1 MATRSKEKSQARAKN
16 KDMRP
21 FAQAKYIRM
30 SPYKVRQVMALV
42 RGKPYYNAVAI
53 LENLPKAASTPIL
66 KVMNSAAANAEHNL
80 NLSKKDLFVCEIFA
94 DQGPTMKRVMPR
106 ARGSADRV
114 LKRMSHI
121 TVILDVVKDEPV
133 KEAK

>member
-1 MATRSKEKSQARAKN
+1 
-16 KDMRP
+16 
-21 FAQAKYIRM
+21 
-30 SPYKVRQVMALV
+30 
-42 RGKPYYNAVAI
+42 
-53 LENLPKAASTPIL
+53 L